1 LKQLAEEYS
10 ALAVWVSSKNF
21 LRLKN
26 AKLRRFGF
34 LTKKGKVVTSWKRRF
49 FILTAKNLSYYARPD
64 SKCLGAI
71 PLREVKE
78 VEEDCT
84 DRDFCLGITTI
95 SRRYLLQTDD
105 EHQLY
110 EWIESIRAAASGMP
124 EPPPL
129 L

>member
-1 LKQLAEEYS
+1 MIFLALIIS
-10 ALAVWVSSKNF
+10 ISFHCHSQ
-21 LRLKN
+21 
-26 AKLRRFGF
+26 
-34 LTKKGKVVTSWKRRF
+34 
-49 FILTAKNLSYYARPD
+49 